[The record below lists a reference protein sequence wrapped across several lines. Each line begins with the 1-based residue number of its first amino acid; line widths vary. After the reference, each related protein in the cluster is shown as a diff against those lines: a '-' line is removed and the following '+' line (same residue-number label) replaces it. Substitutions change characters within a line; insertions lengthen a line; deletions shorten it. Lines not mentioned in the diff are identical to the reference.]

1 VRTLEARKAWK
12 CDVCGYVHEGD
23 VPPEVCPVCGATA
36 DMFSPMMLAGDG
48 DTAVSVAGIQR
59 LVVVGGGIAGLTAA
73 EHARK
78 VSSDLAISLV
88 VRPEEG
94 LPYYR
99 LNLSRLVSG
108 EIEATSLPMKD
119 AAWFAA
125 QRIDVVFAEVV
136 SVDRDASEVRLADG
150 RMLGFDR
157 LVLATGST
165 SFVPPIPGV
174 DEDRVLVLRTRAD
187 AERLLARATPRARC
201 VCIGGGLLGL
211 EAAGGLA
218 RRGVQVTVLETAS
231 SLLPRQLAAPAG
243 RLVEAHLRGLGVETR
258 RGVKIIE
265 IAHESD
271 RANVALAGGETLPAD
286 FVLIAAGVRSD
297 VRLAKA
303 AGLTIR
309 NGLVVDDHT
318 ATSDPRIF
326 AAGDVAAWRGVV
338 YGIWPAAYA
347 QGVVAGR
354 NAAGATDML
363 APFTPSNRLR
373 VVSQSVFSAGEF
385 APSDPGFSVVERET
399 ERTYVRLVTRD
410 GRLAGVNLVGDTGL
424 DAAVAAAIEVQR
436 PIAEIPE
443 IVSYLGQPPR

>member
-1 VRTLEARKAWK
+1 MATGKAWK

-23 VPPEVCPVCGATA
+23 VPPDVCPVCGATS
-36 DMFSPMMLAGDG
+36 DMFSPMALARDG
-48 DTAVSVAGIQR
+48 DAPASLAGIQR

-88 VRPEEG
+88 VRPDEG

-108 EIEATSLPMKD
+108 EIEATSLPIKD
-119 AAWFAA
+119 TAWFAA
-125 QRIDVVFAEVV
+125 QRIEVV
-136 SVDRDASEVRLADG
+136 LAEAVGVDRDASQVRLADG

-165 SFVPPIPGV
+165 PFVPPIPGV

-187 AERLLARATPRARC
+187 AERLLVRGIPHARC

-218 RRGVQVTVLETAS
+218 RRGVQVTVLETAP
-231 SLLPRQLAAPAG
+231 SLLSRQLAAPAA
-243 RLVEAHLRGLGVETR
+243 RLVENHLQGLGLEIR
-258 RGVKIIE
+258 CGVKVIE
-265 IAHESD
+265 IAHKSD
-271 RANVALAGGETLPAD
+271 CAGVVLADGEVLLTD

-303 AGLTIR
+303 AGLTIK
-309 NGLVVDDHT
+309 NGVVVDDHT

-326 AAGDVAAWRGVV
+326 AAGDVAEWRGVV

-347 QGVVAGR
+347 QGVVAGH

-373 VVSQSVFSAGEF
+373 VVSQSVFSAGQF
-385 APSDPGFSVVERET
+385 APSDSGFSVFERET
-399 ERTYVRLVTRD
+399 ERTYGRFVTRD

-424 DAAVAAAIEVQR
+424 DAAAMAAVEAER
-436 PIAEIPE
+436 PIAEVPE
-443 IVSYLGQPPR
+443 IVSYLGRPTR